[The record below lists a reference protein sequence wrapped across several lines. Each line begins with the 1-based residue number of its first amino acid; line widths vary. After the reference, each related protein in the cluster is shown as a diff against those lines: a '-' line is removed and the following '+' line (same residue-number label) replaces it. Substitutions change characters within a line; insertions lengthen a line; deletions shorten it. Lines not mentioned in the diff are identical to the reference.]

1 MPKSRYP
8 FLILCVLLLAALAGY
23 AWQAQR
29 ARPAAPAVSAPQG
42 GVQRSDGPPPASVEL
57 RAVERR
63 AMPEEAGAVGTL
75 VSNETVM
82 LRPEVAGRIAAIH
95 FREGAPVRRGAV
107 LVELDAAIQEAELL
121 QARANLTLAEANAR
135 RAADLHAR
143 RFVSQSALDDTA
155 SKLEVARAA
164 LALAEARRERMRIR
178 APFDG
183 VVGIRRVAVGDYVKE
198 GADLVNLE
206 DIARLKVDFRLPE
219 LLLERLSVGQPLS
232 VHSDALPGEGFAA
245 RIEAIDPR
253 IDEQGRAVVLRAVLA
268 NPGGRLRPGL
278 FARVRLTLAER
289 PERLVVPEE
298 ALVPG
303 AGGDGQAVFRIEDGR
318 ARRVTVTPGAR
329 RDAWIEIVAG
339 LSDGDRV
346 VVAGHHKLRDG
357 APVKPVPPAGP
368 VAR

>member
-1 MPKSRYP
+1 MSKLRSPI
-8 FLILCVLLLAALAGY
+8 LILSVLLIAALAGY

-29 ARPAAPAVSAPQG
+29 AKPGAAPVPQG
-42 GVQRSDGPPPASVEL
+42 GAQRGDGPSPVSVEV
-57 RAVERR
+57 RQVERR
-63 AMPEEAGAVGTL
+63 AMPEEVSAVGTL
-75 VSNETVM
+75 VSNQTVM

-107 LVELDAAIQEAELL
+107 LVELDAAIQEAELQ

-143 RFVSQSALDDTA
+143 RFVSQSALDDAA

-183 VVGIRRVAVGDYVKE
+183 VLGIRRVAVGDYVKE

-219 LLLERLSVGQPLS
+219 LLLERLSVGQSLS
-232 VHSDALPGEGFAA
+232 MHSDALPGELFAA

-253 IDEQGRAVVLRAVLA
+253 IDEQGRAVLLRAALA

-298 ALVPG
+298 ALLPG
-303 AGGDGQAVFRIEDGR
+303 AGDSWSVFRLEEGR
-318 ARRVTVTPGAR
+318 ARRVAVSPGAR
-329 RDAWIEIVAG
+329 RDAWVEIVTG
-339 LSDGDRV
+339 LADGDRV

-357 APVKPVPPAGP
+357 APVKPVPPAP
-368 VAR
+368 AAR